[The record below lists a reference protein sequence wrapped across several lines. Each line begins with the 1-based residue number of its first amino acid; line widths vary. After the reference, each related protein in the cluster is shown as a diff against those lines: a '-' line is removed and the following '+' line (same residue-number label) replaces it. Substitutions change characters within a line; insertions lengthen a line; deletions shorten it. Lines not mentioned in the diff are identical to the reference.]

1 MNQQPEFVQENVRLA
16 PLTTYQIG
24 GPAQFLAKVNSLE
37 ELTRSIDW
45 AVAANLPINFLGGG
59 SNLLISDQGVAG
71 LVITLAAP
79 EPIFIDKTVEVGA
92 GYSLSK
98 LVIAVIEQ
106 GLSGLEWAAGI
117 PGQVGGAVRG
127 NAGAFGGWLAD
138 SIVEVTVYNTKTKRT
153 EIIAVEDCH
162 YDYRHSIFKDR
173 PELLIWSVKLALK
186 SGSKAELQKIA
197 EEHRDYRRQ
206 RHPLLPSAGC
216 IFKNPSV
223 DEVTKNAPDL
233 YQAAQ
238 TVGAI
243 GRGEVPAGFIIAQA
257 GLAGYS
263 IGPAQIS
270 PQHSNFL
277 VNNGGATAEQM
288 RQLIN
293 YIQTEIKRRYN
304 LELIPEV
311 ALWP

>member
-1 MNQQPEFVQENVRLA
+1 MHQQPDFIQEAVRLA

-24 GPAQFLAKVNSLE
+24 GPAQFLARINSLE
-37 ELTRSIDW
+37 QLAQAIDW
-45 AVAANLPINFLGGG
+45 ATDAKLPIHFLGGG

-71 LVITLAAP
+71 LVITL
-79 EPIFIDKTVEVGA
+79 ESQTPIFNKEVVEVGA

-98 LVIAVIEQ
+98 LVIDCIDQ
-106 GLSGLEWAAGI
+106 GLAGLEWAAGI

-138 SIVEVTVYNTKTKRT
+138 SIVEVTTYNTQTKQAEVIT
-153 EIIAVEDCH
+153 IEDCH
-162 YDYRHSIFKDR
+162 YSYRHSIFKER
-173 PELLIWSVKLALK
+173 AELLIWSVELALK
-186 SGSKAELQKIA
+186 SGDKDKLRQIA
-197 EEHRDYRRQ
+197 EEHRAYRRQ

-216 IFKNPSV
+216 IFKNPAV
-223 DEVTKNAPDL
+223 DEVARLAPEL
-233 YQAAQ
+233 LQAAQ
-238 TVGAI
+238 SAGAV
-243 GRGEVPAGFIIAQA
+243 GRGEVPAGFIIGQA

-263 IGPAQIS
+263 IGPAQVS

-288 RQLIN
+288 GQLIK
-293 YIQTEIKRRYN
+293 YVQAEIRNQYN

-311 ALWP
+311 ALWS

>member
-1 MNQQPEFVQENVRLA
+1 MNQRPEFVQENVRLA

-37 ELTRSIDW
+37 ELSQAIDW
-45 AVAANLPINFLGGG
+45 AVSINLPIHFLGGG
-59 SNLLISDQGVAG
+59 SNLLISDQGVTG
-71 LVITLAAP
+71 LVITLAAA

-92 GYSLSK
+92 GYILSK

-138 SIVEVTVYNTKTKRT
+138 SIVEVTAYNTKTKQT

-173 PELLIWSVKLALK
+173 PELLIWSVKLALE
-186 SGSKAELQKIA
+186 SGSKTELQKIA
-197 EEHRDYRRQ
+197 EEHRAYRRQ

-216 IFKNPSV
+216 VFKNPSV
-223 DEVTKNAPDL
+223 DEVTKSAPDL

-238 TVGAI
+238 AIGAI

-263 IGPAQIS
+263 IGPAQVS

-277 VNNGGATAEQM
+277 VNNGGATAEQL
-288 RQLIN
+288 RQLIE
-293 YIQTEIKRRYN
+293 YVKTEIKRRYN

>member
-238 TVGAI
+238 TAGAI

-263 IGPAQIS
+263 IGPAQVS
-270 PQHSNFL
+270 LQHSNFL

>member
-1 MNQQPEFVQENVRLA
+1 MNQRPEFIQENVRLA

-37 ELTRSIDW
+37 ELTQAIDW
-45 AVAANLPINFLGGG
+45 AIDGNLPIHFLGGG

-71 LVITLAAP
+71 LVIALTAP
-79 EPIFIDKTVEVGA
+79 EPIFTDKAVEAGA

-98 LVIAVIEQ
+98 LVIACIDH
-106 GLSGLEWAAGI
+106 GLAGLEWAAGI

-138 SIVEVTVYNTKTKRT
+138 SIVEVTAYNTRTKQT

-162 YDYRHSIFKDR
+162 YAYRHSVFKDR
-173 PELLIWSVKLALK
+173 PELFIWSVKLALEIGK
-186 SGSKAELQKIA
+186 QAELQKIA
-197 EEHRDYRRQ
+197 EEHRAYRRQ

-216 IFKNPSV
+216 IFKNPTV
-223 DEVTKNAPDL
+223 AEVARLAPEL
-233 YQAAQ
+233 LQAAQ
-238 TVGAI
+238 SVGAV
-243 GRGEVPAGFIIAQA
+243 GRGEVPAGFIIGQA

-263 IGPAQIS
+263 IGPAQVS

-288 RQLIN
+288 RQLIE
-293 YIQTEIKRRYN
+293 YVKTEIRHQYN
-304 LELIPEV
+304 LEFIPEV

>member
-238 TVGAI
+238 TAGAI

-263 IGPAQIS
+263 IGPAQVS

-277 VNNGGATAEQM
+277 VNNGGATAEQL
-288 RQLIN
+288 RQLIE
-293 YIQTEIKRRYN
+293 YVQTKIKDQYN

>member
-1 MNQQPEFVQENVRLA
+1 MNQRPEFIQENVRLA

-37 ELTRSIDW
+37 ELTQAIDW
-45 AVAANLPINFLGGG
+45 AIDGNLPIHFLGGG

-71 LVITLAAP
+71 LVIALTAP
-79 EPIFIDKTVEVGA
+79 EPIFTDKAVEAGA

-98 LVIAVIEQ
+98 LVIACIDH
-106 GLSGLEWAAGI
+106 GLAGLEWAAGI

-138 SIVEVTVYNTKTKRT
+138 SIVEVTAYNTRTKQT

-162 YDYRHSIFKDR
+162 YAYRHSVFKDR
-173 PELLIWSVKLALK
+173 PELFIWSVKLALEIGK
-186 SGSKAELQKIA
+186 QAELQKIA
-197 EEHRDYRRQ
+197 EEHRAYRRQ

-216 IFKNPSV
+216 VFKNSSV

-238 TVGAI
+238 AAGAI
-243 GRGEVPAGFIIAQA
+243 SRGEVPAGFIIAQA

-263 IGPAQIS
+263 IGPAQVS

-277 VNNGGATAEQM
+277 VNNGGATAEQIK
-288 RQLIN
+288 QLID
-293 YIQTEIKRRYN
+293 YIQTEVKRRYN

>member
-45 AVAANLPINFLGGG
+45 AVAANLPIHFLGGG

-162 YDYRHSIFKDR
+162 YDYRHSIFKDC
-173 PELLIWSVKLALK
+173 PELLIWSVKLVLK

-223 DEVTKNAPDL
+223 DEVTKSAPDL

-238 TVGAI
+238 TAGAI

-263 IGPAQIS
+263 IGPAQVS

-288 RQLIN
+288 RQLID

>member
-238 TVGAI
+238 TAGAI

-263 IGPAQIS
+263 IGPAQVS

>member
-138 SIVEVTVYNTKTKRT
+138 SIVEVTVYNTKTKWT

-173 PELLIWSVKLALK
+173 PELLIWSVKLVLK

-223 DEVTKNAPDL
+223 DEVTKSAPDL

-238 TVGAI
+238 TAGAI

-263 IGPAQIS
+263 IGPAQVS

-288 RQLIN
+288 RQLID

>member
-238 TVGAI
+238 TAGAI

>member
-238 TVGAI
+238 AVGAI

-263 IGPAQIS
+263 IGPAQVS
-270 PQHSNFL
+270 LQHSNFL

>member
-263 IGPAQIS
+263 IGPAQVS

>member
-1 MNQQPEFVQENVRLA
+1 MNQRPEFIQENVRLA

-37 ELTRSIDW
+37 ELTQAIDW
-45 AVAANLPINFLGGG
+45 AIDGNLPIHFLGGG

-71 LVITLAAP
+71 LVIALTAP
-79 EPIFIDKTVEVGA
+79 EPIFTDKAVEAGA

-98 LVIAVIEQ
+98 LVIACIDH
-106 GLSGLEWAAGI
+106 GLAGLEWAAGI

-138 SIVEVTVYNTKTKRT
+138 RVVEVVAYNTNSKQT
-153 EIIAVEDCH
+153 EVIAAQDCH
-162 YDYRHSIFKDR
+162 YAYRHSIFKDR
-173 PELLIWSVKLALK
+173 AELLIWSVKLALEI
-186 SGSKAELQKIA
+186 GNQAELQKIA
-197 EEHRDYRRQ
+197 EEHRAYRRQ

-216 IFKNPSV
+216 VFKNPTV
-223 DEVTKNAPDL
+223 AEVARLAPEL
-233 YQAAQ
+233 LQAAQ
-238 TVGAI
+238 SVGAV
-243 GRGEVPAGFIIAQA
+243 GRGEVPAGFIIGQA

-263 IGPAQIS
+263 IGPAQVS

-288 RQLIN
+288 RQLIE
-293 YIQTEIKRRYN
+293 YVKTEIKHHYN
-304 LELIPEV
+304 LEFIPEV
-311 ALWP
+311 AMWP